1 MRYLKTYEGLTKW
14 GPFYSKLKEL
24 FSIIGYSGYNFPYMG
39 TGPRFTVNFNLIS
52 IPGSIS
58 YCIIQKRMQE
68 YNDPE
73 ITNLYENPEGSL
85 FPRNNDGIAD
95 DKHLFPVEGEPNE
108 AYTKIITAAI
118 EIIKPL
124 QKIRVHTAT
133 DTYIPEIIELQTIL
147 LNNNI
152 DYNKEII
159 IPKEVCD
166 KLIMYIQGYKK
177 PHKLMFD
184 MQKNVP
190 LLYTEIKN
198 IFGDNKLDN
207 SAEMHDMGFSD

>member
-1 MRYLKTYEGLTKW
+1 MIPLVWKW
-14 GPFYSKLKEL
+14 RQIWETWDLVT
-24 FSIIGYSGYNFPYMG
+24 N
-39 TGPRFTVNFNLIS
+39 
-52 IPGSIS
+52 
-58 YCIIQKRMQE
+58 
-68 YNDPE
+68 E
-73 ITNLYENPEGSL
+73 IFKN
-85 FPRNNDGIAD
+85 
-95 DKHLFPVEGEPNE
+95 
-108 AYTKIITAAI
+108 
-118 EIIKPL
+118 
-124 QKIRVHTAT
+124 IRRI
-133 DTYIPEIIELQTIL
+133 D
-147 LNNNI
+147 

-166 KLIMYIQGYKK
+166 KLIIYIQGYKK